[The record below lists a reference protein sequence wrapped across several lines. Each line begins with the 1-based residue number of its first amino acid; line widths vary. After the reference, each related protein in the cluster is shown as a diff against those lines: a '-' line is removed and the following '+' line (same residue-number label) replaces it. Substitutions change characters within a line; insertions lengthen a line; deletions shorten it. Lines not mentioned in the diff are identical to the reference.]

1 MRGCASRDQAPRLG
15 GAPAVPATSDAR
27 AAPGATN
34 EAGNTALQ
42 EVERELV
49 DLARGQG
56 DPSEIAARREKL
68 ENTKMIMEISLLA
81 H

>member
-1 MRGCASRDQAPRLG
+1 MPGERRRDTWSAPVR
-15 GAPAVPATSDAR
+15 TQ
-27 AAPGATN
+27 T
-34 EAGNTALQ
+34 
-42 EVERELV
+42 RELV